1 MSGGGVSDPRHK
13 NQGSEMLNPLNLALQ
28 GLQPGA
34 APIQIAMQGLTLT
47 ITPQPEPD
55 EDERTFYVPMTW
67 NAPRIQRDCVIEIQ
81 GCRATLSTTASN
93 VADANPTTEELDILD
108 DIAFAEVFNRRL
120 EEEEEER
127 AHARFMERFQQASQL
142 RAERRAK
149 REFRQSAVKL
159 AEEIKCAPDAM
170 EDLAALV
177 LLLKVEISQLSSRI
191 QDLES
196 PQPKPAKRKK

>member
-1 MSGGGVSDPRHK
+1 MI
-13 NQGSEMLNPLNLALQ
+13 NPLTIALQ
-28 GLQPGA
+28 GLQPGST
-34 APIQIAMQGLTLT
+34 PIKIASQGFIVEITPP
-47 ITPQPEPD
+47 TPQPEP
-55 EDERTFYVPMTW
+55 ENEETFFVPMVWT
-67 NAPRIQRDCVIEIQ
+67 APRIRKDCVITVQ
-81 GCRATLSTTASN
+81 GCRAALSTTASN

-127 AHARFMERFQQASQL
+127 AHARFMERFQQANDL

-149 REFRQSAVKL
+149 RESRQSAVKL
-159 AEEIKCAPDAM
+159 AEEIKTAPDAM

-177 LLLKVEISQLSSRI
+177 LLLKEEISQLSSRI